1 MEERVYEAVR
11 YSMERSRRY
20 RIRRRRQLQR
30 RCLMGVFTLLLILVL
45 AVSYSAL
52 RSQARAED
60 DGERY
65 KYYTSIEIG
74 YGETLWEIAE
84 TYAGPEY
91 ASLESYIYEVME
103 INHLKEEKITAGE
116 YLIVPYFS
124 GEWK

>member
-1 MEERVYEAVR
+1 MEERVREAVK

-20 RIRRRRQLQR
+20 RIRRRMQLRR
-30 RCLMGVFTLLLILVL
+30 RCMTAVFTLLMVLVL
-45 AVSYSAL
+45 SLSYSAL
-52 RSQARAED
+52 RSQATAGD
-60 DGERY
+60 KGERF

-91 ASLESYIYEVME
+91 ASLESYIHEVME

>member
-1 MEERVYEAVR
+1 MEERVREAVR

-20 RIRRRRQLQR
+20 RIRRRRQLKR
-30 RCLMGVFTLLLILVL
+30 RCLIGTFTLLLILVIS
-45 AVSYSAL
+45 VSYSAL

-91 ASLESYIYEVME
+91 TSYESYIYEVME

-116 YLIVPYFS
+116 YLVVPYFS